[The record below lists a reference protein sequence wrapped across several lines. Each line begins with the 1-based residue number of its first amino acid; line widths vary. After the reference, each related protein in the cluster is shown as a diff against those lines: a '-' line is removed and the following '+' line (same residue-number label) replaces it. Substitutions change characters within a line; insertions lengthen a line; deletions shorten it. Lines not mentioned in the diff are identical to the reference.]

1 MTGTASNYQLIVDTV
16 LTWRSD
22 LRGKINEQTI
32 RRMKMN
38 PPKNGSRIEWDSEI
52 KGFGARITAAGVVSF
67 VLNYRFAGMQ
77 RGYAIGRWPEMTAS
91 AARDEAMTLKNGIR
105 QGVDPQE
112 EKTALANEPTLGDLA
127 SEYLASD
134 AEAKKRPAT
143 QHNDRGYTERFLLP
157 MLGKRRLS
165 AIGERDIE
173 ALHASLKATP
183 YQANRV
189 LALLSSM
196 FNYAIKR
203 KWRTDNPAKGVKK
216 FHEEKRERFLTIEE
230 IQRFREALDDYPNQ
244 SKNEASKV
252 VRLAAANALRML
264 LLTGSRAGEV
274 LKARWEEFDLD
285 RGVWTKPSHHT
296 KQKKTEHIPLSEPAL
311 ELLIGMRPLKASGPL
326 FPGADGRVA
335 RVSLKRPWIQAC
347 KAAGLVTVEV
357 VEGKRRHEVRKY
369 KPTVRVH
376 DLRHSFASHL
386 VSSGVGLQ
394 IVGKLLGHTQ
404 AATTMR
410 YAHLHDE
417 SLRAA
422 TNQLAKVIAFEK
434 KMA

>member
-1 MTGTASNYQLIVDTV
+1 LGV
-16 LTWRSD
+16 
-22 LRGKINEQTI
+22 KISEQTI
-32 RRMKMN
+32 RRMK
-38 PPKNGSRIEWDSEI
+38 PPKDGNRIEWDGQLP
-52 KGFGARITAAGVVSF
+52 GFGVRQTSEGVVSF
-67 VLNYRFAGMQ
+67 VLDYRICGRQ
-77 RGYAIGRWPEMTAS
+77 RRFTIGRWPGLTAT
-91 AARDEAMTLKNGIR
+91 AARAEALTLKNRIR
-105 QGVDPQE
+105 QGHDPLE
-112 EKTALANEPTLGDLA
+112 EKDALGREPTLGDLA
-127 SEYLASD
+127 TEYLASD
-134 AEAKKRPAT
+134 AEAKKRPTT
-143 QHNDRGYTERFLLP
+143 QHNDRGYTERFLRP
-157 MLGKRRLS
+157 ELGRRRLS

-196 FNYAIKR
+196 FNYAVKR
-203 KWRTDNPAKGVKK
+203 KWRIDNPAKGVKK

-244 SKNEASKV
+244 SKNEASKA

-311 ELLIGMRPLKASGPL
+311 ELLLGMRPHKISGPL
-326 FPGADGRVA
+326 FPGADGKAA
-335 RVSLKRPWIQAC
+335 RVSLRRPWIQAC

-357 VEGKRRHEVRKY
+357 VQGKRAEIRKY
-369 KPTVRVH
+369 KSTVRVH

-410 YAHLHDE
+410 YAHLQDE
-417 SLRAA
+417 SLRVA
-422 TNQLAKVIAFEK
+422 TNQLAKVIAFDK
-434 KMA
+434 KRA